1 MRTAGTSQ
9 VRPRAVS
16 YGIRTVYCDPAT
28 IAAYASPLL
37 GAAGKVPQARA
48 TLPNSPPSRV
58 GRVGR
63 VGRRTARRRPP
74 RATIVLSRVVIPRAA
89 PPRHDHLRRVRTRGQ
104 GCFSAAGT
112 GHLVACRVRVP
123 EQRSCLLQV
132 PRHDPISRRRAG
144 WLTWQSWHTWQT
156 YRPAPHALGPM
167 SARQV
172 VRVFFAS
179 GTVHPHSAKVNSA
192 NHAPGRCATWSA
204 TVPAPSRK

>member
-74 RATIVLSRVVIPRAA
+74 RATIGSSRVVIPRAA

-132 PRHDPISRRRAG
+132 PRHDPISGRRAG
-144 WLTWQSWHTWQT
+144 WQSWHTWQT
-156 YRPAPHALGPM
+156 YRPAL
-167 SARQV
+167 
-172 VRVFFAS
+172 
-179 GTVHPHSAKVNSA
+179 N
-192 NHAPGRCATWSA
+192 APGPDISWVAGRKAFVKRS
-204 TVPAPSRK
+204 PAFRISRGSVRPEVSGRSRSRRRIRGSRGPR